1 MVIIYFIE
9 DKGGPGMRKFVSILL
24 AIALI
29 LTGSISCAFAETDIP
44 DNLTSDVED
53 YWFWSY
59 WSNGCFEKGEDPSAK
74 AVYGVIEWYE
84 LEALNND
91 YFVDDEDDEVWCKVP
106 EADYEKLVAKHFVLT
121 DTLKASLKELP
132 QYVDGYFCYYEGGFG
147 DIMPEFIYQGHK
159 VSQTGEIEV
168 YGYKTVIH
176 DENGDVY
183 TPSEDEVEG
192 VDYIYTKE
200 TYEDEFTGLSMTITS
215 YMKIEG
221 TLVATYDIDGENCIL
236 TSFTEKPASAM
247 PAADELS
254 KEVEVSGLN
263 NIVIDYDRNV
273 FDGTTVVVLI
283 PIDDFEG
290 SKELVEEAL
299 GKDANLITVFD
310 ISAISEGQEE
320 CVQPNGIV
328 KVTFKIPEG
337 YSDNLALYYI
347 GEDGTVELV
356 KTTYNAED
364 RTLTAEFEHF
374 STFAL
379 VDLEKDATDDGNT
392 PAGDDNNNSADVNK
406 PSTGET
412 ATVPTTGDASGM
424 MIWMSVAV
432 LAACVAC
439 FYRKKANK

>member
-1 MVIIYFIE
+1 
-9 DKGGPGMRKFVSILL
+9 
-24 AIALI
+24 
-29 LTGSISCAFAETDIP
+29 
-44 DNLTSDVED
+44 
-53 YWFWSY
+53 
-59 WSNGCFEKGEDPSAK
+59 
-74 AVYGVIEWYE
+74 
-84 LEALNND
+84 
-91 YFVDDEDDEVWCKVP
+91 
-106 EADYEKLVAKHFVLT
+106 
-121 DTLKASLKELP
+121 
-132 QYVDGYFCYYEGGFG
+132 
-147 DIMPEFIYQGHK
+147 
-159 VSQTGEIEV
+159 
-168 YGYKTVIH
+168 
-176 DENGDVY
+176 
-183 TPSEDEVEG
+183 
-192 VDYIYTKE
+192 
-200 TYEDEFTGLSMTITS
+200 MTITS
-215 YMKIEG
+215 YMKIAG
-221 TLVATYDIDGENCIL
+221 ILVATYNFDGENCIL
-236 TSFTEKPASAM
+236 TSFIEKPVSAM

-254 KEVEVSGLN
+254 KEEAEVSGPN
-263 NIVIDYDRNV
+263 NIVIDYDRTV

-347 GEDGTVELV
+347 GEDGTAELV
-356 KTTYNAED
+356 KSTYNVED

-392 PAGDDNNNSADVNK
+392 PAGDDNNNFADVNK
-406 PSTGET
+406 PTTGDTSNGET
-412 ATVPTTGDASGM
+412 VTVPTTGNVSGM

-439 FYRKKANK
+439 YYRKKANK